1 MLAFHVTSSCL
12 RHRCHSN
19 TRVPGGE
26 TGRKRAKERG
36 SAECEHDSGGRT
48 EADVGWF
55 KGYCEPFQGHAG
67 KDSLA
72 STQGLV
78 PVKSCCVSGT
88 GAQGSL
94 VQSHVARNMS
104 GLIASNQTV

>member
-1 MLAFHVTSSCL
+1 MERQEEREQRREVQQSGNMTLA
-12 RHRCHSN
+12 
-19 TRVPGGE
+19 
-26 TGRKRAKERG
+26 GRA
-36 SAECEHDSGGRT
+36 